1 MERAGGI
8 LLHITSLPGSEGIG
22 TLGEEA
28 FHFVDLLNE
37 AGIKLWQILPLGP
50 PAKEN
55 SPYLCYSVFAGNP
68 LLISVTEAQKLGF
81 EKPEGLNAVPRFKKA
96 NVEFEKVK
104 AWKYPLLRELFA
116 DFQVREHASLR
127 KEYLRF
133 LDEHKGWLQDYTLF
147 MALKKECENIPW
159 DEWSEPL
166 KKKDEKVLKEYA
178 LQASDEREFH
188 AFLQFLF
195 FRQWFSL
202 KAYAN
207 QKGIQ
212 ILGDMPLYVA
222 EASVDVWA
230 NPDIFL
236 LDENLKP
243 THVGGVP
250 PDYFSETGQLWGNP
264 LYNWKQLQE
273 RNFDWW
279 MARIHFNLKLYD
291 KVRIDHF
298 RALESF
304 WSVKAEKQTAVEGK
318 WVPAP
323 GYKMLKK
330 LETQIGKLPLIAEDL
345 GLITPEVE
353 KLREAFNL
361 PGMKVLQFAFFSDAT
376 NQYLPHNYTRNSVV
390 YTGTHDNDTT
400 LGWYKSVNK
409 KEKKNIRKY
418 FRGRKKQI
426 ASWMVETAWASVA
439 FLAVAPIQDVLG
451 LDSRARMNWPGTSSG
466 NWQWRMKPNQFR
478 KKYIRFLKELGQ
490 KYRRY

>member
-8 LLHITSLPGSEGIG
+8 LLHITSLPGREGIG

-50 PAKEN
+50 PAYGN

-68 LLISVTEAQKLGF
+68 LLISLSEAQKLGIG
-81 EKPEGLNAVPRFKKA
+81 EPEGLKPVPGFSRSEVK
-96 NVEFEKVK
+96 FEKVK
-104 AWKYPLLRELFA
+104 AWKYPLLRKLFA
-116 DFQVREHASLR
+116 DFQVREHASL
-127 KEYLRF
+127 KKDYLRF
-133 LDEHKGWLQDYTLF
+133 LDEHNWWLQDYTLF
-147 MALKKECENIPW
+147 MALKKECKNIPW
-159 DEWSEPL
+159 DEWPEPL

-178 LQASDEREFH
+178 SQASDEREFH
-188 AFLQFLF
+188 TFLQFLF
-195 FRQWFSL
+195 FRQWFTL

-222 EASVDVWA
+222 GASVDVWA

-264 LYNWKQLQE
+264 LYNWKRLKK
-273 RNFDWW
+273 RDFDWW
-279 MARIHFNLKLYD
+279 MARMHFNLRLYD

-330 LETQIGKLPLIAEDL
+330 LQAQIGRPPLIAEDL
-345 GLITPEVE
+345 GVITPEVQ
-353 KLREAFNL
+353 KIREAFNL

-376 NQYLPHNYTRNSVV
+376 NKYLPHNYTRNFVV

-400 LGWYKSVNK
+400 RGWYQSVNK
-409 KEKKNIRKY
+409 EEKKNIRKY

-439 FLAVAPIQDVLG
+439 FLAVAPIQDILG
-451 LDSRARMNWPGTSSG
+451 LDSRGRMNRPGTTSK

-490 KYRRY
+490 KYRRC